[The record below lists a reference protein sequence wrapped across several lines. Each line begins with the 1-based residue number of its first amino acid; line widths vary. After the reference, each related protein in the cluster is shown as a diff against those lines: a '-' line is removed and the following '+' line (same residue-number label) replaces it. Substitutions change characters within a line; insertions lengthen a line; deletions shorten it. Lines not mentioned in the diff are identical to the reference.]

1 MPEYHSFSSGDWYMA
16 GHAKIVVLQ
25 PGEDEK
31 PGVRTGMIQTL
42 KVSGEE
48 VDGEFALWES

>member
-1 MPEYHSFSSGDWYMA
+1 MA